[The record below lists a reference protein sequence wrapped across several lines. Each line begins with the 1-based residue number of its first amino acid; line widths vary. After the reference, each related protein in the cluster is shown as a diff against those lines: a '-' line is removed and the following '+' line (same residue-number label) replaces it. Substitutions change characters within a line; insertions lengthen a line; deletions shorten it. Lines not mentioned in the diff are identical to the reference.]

1 MKNKKRMYKVLPI
14 RLEEDC
20 YRKWRKL
27 AYLNE
32 MSMAQMIRE
41 LVEQKLKDTKKLLT
55 NSDIAI

>member
-1 MKNKKRMYKVLPI
+1 MEEKQTFKVLPI
-14 RLEEDC
+14 RMEETQ

-32 MSMAQMIRE
+32 MSMAELIRQLMDE
-41 LVEQKLKDTKKLLT
+41 KLKEASKMLT